1 MRGGLRA
8 LALATVL
15 AVLLPAAALASVGVV
30 RLSVTPSTTTPGQSV
45 TLAGSGCPPGARVFI
60 DLQGPLWATTAD
72 ADGSY
77 RTTFQVPGGTNP
89 GPMRIH
95 ATCGN
100 RRSPTTTLTVR
111 YSSMLP
117 FTGPHPRMPL
127 VVLGFGLVAAGVAAL
142 WLSRGVALQGTR
154 PGAAGKAAPAALHSA
169 AVIEVALGPAA
180 AKYRCR
186 RRRGGEMRDAS
197 EQDLVARLGTDPAA
211 FEEFYRRHV
220 DAVTR
225 LAVRRVGQP
234 GPGGRPGRRGVPGG
248 HRVGRSV
255 RPRSW
260 GADRLGHGG
269 RGQPGRGCWL
279 PTTTPSWRPRSGIA
293 APQLADVG
301 SRTGPGRPG
310 RRGRRRRPAR
320 SGRGD
325 RTPAGHQAGR
335 GPVRQDAGAPAG
347 RGPSR
352 RDDLGRPRAGQG
364 RELDPPVG
372 RRLPGATVGDRVD
385 LPHRPGPGQPPALGG
400 RRVTQPP

>member
-1 MRGGLRA
+1 LGDGGHDPAVAAQQEEAFMRGGLRA

-15 AVLLPAAALASVGVV
+15 AVLLPTAALASVAVV

-154 PGAAGKAAPAALHSA
+154 PGAAGKASPAALHSA

-234 GPGGRPGRRGVPGG
+234 DQAADLVAE
-248 HRVGRSV
+248 VFLAVIES
-255 RPRSW
+255 
-260 GADRLGHGG
+260 ADRYDPD
-269 RGQPGRGCWL
+269 RGEP
-279 PTTTPSWRPRSGIA
+279 IA
-293 APQLADVG
+293 WVMG
-301 SRTGPGRPG
+301 SRSTGPRLLAADDYAELEAQIRHRGPAA
-310 RRGRRRRPAR
+310 GRRRVPNR
-320 SGRGD
+320 SGSARAAWPPP
-325 RTPAGHQAGR
+325 TSCAKW
-335 GPVRQDAGAPAG
+335 
-347 RGPSR
+347 
-352 RDDLGRPRAGQG
+352 PR
-364 RELDPPVG
+364 
-372 RRLPGATVGDRVD
+372 
-385 LPHRPGPGQPPALGG
+385 
-400 RRVTQPP
+400 